1 MRSRCAST
9 KLRWLKSMYSF
20 KWVYTQQKREEMENA
35 ATTAICTSIEEHESV
50 NGTDMKNVF
59 QVVGSH
65 C

>member
-1 MRSRCAST
+1 
-9 KLRWLKSMYSF
+9 
-20 KWVYTQQKREEMENA
+20 MENA